1 MSQSV
6 QRVGVVVERLQK
18 VCGVGVLMKF
28 VESLKGFAMRS
39 LSTSAGYL

>member
-28 VESLKGFAMRS
+28 VESFAMRS